1 MECLR
6 RSHAFYKF
14 HNHRQ
19 KIGIASVLHA
29 EYDLQRIYML
39 QVYIISHIQDCKVPL
54 KKVTFTYRSC
64 DDRNRKVR
72 TEIGCRDDQNII
84 RSTNLE
90 WKWPKLP
97 IRRTLDVGQ
106 IDKVHL
112 LPRHDLFFCY
122 IVSNV

>member
-54 KKVTFTYRSC
+54 KKLLLHIGHVM
-64 DDRNRKVR
+64 
-72 TEIGCRDDQNII
+72 TEIGKSERKSDVVTI
-84 RSTNLE
+84 
-90 WKWPKLP
+90 K
-97 IRRTLDVGQ
+97 TL
-106 IDKVHL
+106 
-112 LPRHDLFFCY
+112 
-122 IVSNV
+122 